1 MRRDLSEEKQTYK
14 MCINVAG
21 FHDDFFMGVNV
32 NVMAADTETP
42 DNAEKALQYAFSPGE
57 SSSAD
62 SAAAEDID
70 LAENDPQIN
79 MAGSQKAL
87 RTMQARTNDSK
98 ERYTVLVLDTSASS
112 DFWIHQAEYSTL
124 PTLRLNM

>member
-1 MRRDLSEEKQTYK
+1 MKKSKLTKCVSMLLVFMMT
-14 MCINVAG
+14 
-21 FHDDFFMGVNV
+21 FFMGVNV

-87 RTMQARTNDSK
+87 RTMQAR
-98 ERYTVLVLDTSASS
+98 Y
-112 DFWIHQAEYSTL
+112 Q
-124 PTLRLNM
+124 